1 MRAIV
6 AEAREQQIT
15 FLAASIAY
23 YAFVSVIPALL
34 LAVAIASFV
43 GGPALVESVRQ
54 SLQGFLTDEAQSVV
68 VTALDSASGRTS
80 ATVVGSLVLLWST
93 LKVFRGLDEAF
104 SRVYGTAGGRSF
116 LDTVVNAVTVLAVI
130 ALAVGVMIAVE
141 ALLVLFRWVPFADV
155 VGTVVVLLTLVPV
168 FLPLYYVFPDA
179 GVSVR
184 EALPGALLVT
194 VGWTALQFGFQAYF
208 EQAGRFAI
216 YGVLGGALLLVTL
229 FYFGGILL
237 LLGAVVN
244 VVLAGPPPFR
254 KTKGESEAKERQQ
267 ADRGDYMTDDTDQSA
282 PDILELRD
290 NLREVQADLEEFEQD
305 IDERTVEKPQL
316 ESELKQYVRSRMRR
330 GHARGWG
337 PYLVL
342 LYGTL
347 MTLGAFRWLDGG
359 WAIAAMV
366 VVWLSTL
373 GLYSLMLLVG
383 AGVSAL
389 GVPGRVAGRV
399 GDWRS

>member
-1 MRAIV
+1 
-6 AEAREQQIT
+6 
-15 FLAASIAY
+15 
-23 YAFVSVIPALL
+23 
-34 LAVAIASFV
+34 
-43 GGPALVESVRQ
+43 
-54 SLQGFLTDEAQSVV
+54 
-68 VTALDSASGRTS
+68 
-80 ATVVGSLVLLWST
+80 
-93 LKVFRGLDEAF
+93 
-104 SRVYGTAGGRSF
+104 
-116 LDTVVNAVTVLAVI
+116 
-130 ALAVGVMIAVE
+130 
-141 ALLVLFRWVPFADV
+141 
-155 VGTVVVLLTLVPV
+155 
-168 FLPLYYVFPDA
+168 
-179 GVSVR
+179 
-184 EALPGALLVT
+184 
-194 VGWTALQFGFQAYF
+194 
-208 EQAGRFAI
+208 
-216 YGVLGGALLLVTL
+216 
-229 FYFGGILL
+229 
-237 LLGAVVN
+237 
-244 VVLAGPPPFR
+244 
-254 KTKGESEAKERQQ
+254 
-267 ADRGDYMTDDTDQSA
+267 MTDDTDQSA

-290 NLREVQADLEEFEQD
+290 TLQQVEADLEEFEQD

-399 GDWRS
+399 SDWRS

>member
-1 MRAIV
+1 
-6 AEAREQQIT
+6 
-15 FLAASIAY
+15 
-23 YAFVSVIPALL
+23 
-34 LAVAIASFV
+34 
-43 GGPALVESVRQ
+43 
-54 SLQGFLTDEAQSVV
+54 
-68 VTALDSASGRTS
+68 
-80 ATVVGSLVLLWST
+80 
-93 LKVFRGLDEAF
+93 
-104 SRVYGTAGGRSF
+104 
-116 LDTVVNAVTVLAVI
+116 
-130 ALAVGVMIAVE
+130 
-141 ALLVLFRWVPFADV
+141 
-155 VGTVVVLLTLVPV
+155 
-168 FLPLYYVFPDA
+168 
-179 GVSVR
+179 
-184 EALPGALLVT
+184 
-194 VGWTALQFGFQAYF
+194 
-208 EQAGRFAI
+208 
-216 YGVLGGALLLVTL
+216 
-229 FYFGGILL
+229 
-237 LLGAVVN
+237 
-244 VVLAGPPPFR
+244 
-254 KTKGESEAKERQQ
+254 
-267 ADRGDYMTDDTDQSA
+267 MTDDTDQSA

-290 NLREVQADLEEFEQD
+290 TLRQVEADLEEFEQD

-399 GDWRS
+399 SDWRS